1 MNIAL
6 LVLSCVGGA
15 MLTAFGILSVLI
27 AVAHCV
33 LESRRRREAA
43 AMIESGKFGAAQWE
57 LFTKGYIT
65 RTCEHKENPQSGD

>member
-15 MLTAFGILSVLI
+15 MLTACAMMSVLI

-43 AMIESGKFGAAQWE
+43 AMIESGKFGTAH
-57 LFTKGYIT
+57 GS
-65 RTCEHKENPQSGD
+65 CS